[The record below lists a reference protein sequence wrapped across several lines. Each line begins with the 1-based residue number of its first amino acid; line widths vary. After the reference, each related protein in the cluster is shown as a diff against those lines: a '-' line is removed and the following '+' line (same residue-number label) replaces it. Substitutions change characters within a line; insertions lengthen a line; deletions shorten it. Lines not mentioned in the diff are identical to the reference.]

1 MPICSSSTHRERQR
15 VHQALR
21 DGAHRTVRQQVAADG
36 DERAAHP
43 LERCCQTPASQVLRR
58 ALPQPLTPAQPAI
71 ARVSRGSSSSP
82 LAAVHAAQS
91 ASEEEEEPSAA
102 CRAKLDMAEV
112 LRTFG
117 PEYRRHVGDR
127 LTVQQDRVLRE
138 LLVCRTEV
146 LGSHQWACER
156 CGQQV
161 ELFNSCKNRH
171 CPQCGAYERRL
182 WAAQVQADLLPIE
195 YHHVVVTLPRP
206 LTWLAFD
213 HPRLLYPL
221 VLRIGA
227 EAILRLVR
235 TELEVELAVLILLH
249 SWGQL
254 MNQHVHGHC
263 LVSGGGLW
271 LHGER
276 FIQLKSGEFLSLAD
290 LAREFRDLFL
300 QRLDSL
306 HRRGQLV
313 LEGDW
318 RQLDCGPAWQEF
330 LQPLR
335 TIDWVVFSRGVWD
348 RREEVGRK
356 GEVARAVEYLAH
368 YANRVAMSNGRLL
381 AIEGDDV
388 WFRYKDHRDGGA
400 WKTTSLPG
408 VEFIERFL
416 WHLLPPGLRRIRRFG
431 VWGNRVRTEKL
442 TLLRRLL
449 GVQPPESV
457 EAVDEAPPT
466 QREEESAEPLDLE
479 LLRLEAEQGTPRKCR
494 GCGGNMVETYQTPRP
509 TVAELMRM
517 PPNMELTVESGPVQL
532 YLPLS
537 AFL

>member
-1 MPICSSSTHRERQR
+1 M
-15 VHQALR
+15 
-21 DGAHRTVRQQVAADG
+21 
-36 DERAAHP
+36 
-43 LERCCQTPASQVLRR
+43 
-58 ALPQPLTPAQPAI
+58 
-71 ARVSRGSSSSP
+71 
-82 LAAVHAAQS
+82 
-91 ASEEEEEPSAA
+91 
-102 CRAKLDMAEV
+102 
-112 LRTFG
+112 
-117 PEYRRHVGDR
+117 
-127 LTVQQDRVLRE
+127 
-138 LLVCRTEV
+138 
-146 LGSHQWACER
+146 
-156 CGQQV
+156 
-161 ELFNSCKNRH
+161 
-171 CPQCGAYERRL
+171 
-182 WAAQVQADLLPIE
+182 
-195 YHHVVVTLPRP
+195 
-206 LTWLAFD
+206 
-213 HPRLLYPL
+213 LYPL
-221 VLRIGA
+221 VLRNGA
-227 EAILRLVR
+227 EAILRLAR

-271 LHGER
+271 LHGAAVHSTEEWR
-276 FIQLKSGEFLSLAD
+276 VLVTRRPGAGVSRPVPPATRCAPSPRPAGAAGRLAAVG
-290 LAREFRDLFL
+290 LRP
-300 QRLDSL
+300 
-306 HRRGQLV
+306 G
-313 LEGDW
+313 LE
-318 RQLDCGPAWQEF
+318 EF

-449 GVQPPESV
+449 GVPPPESV
-457 EAVDEAPPT
+457 ESVDEAPPT

-494 GCGGNMVETYQTPRP
+494 GCGGKMVETYQTPRP
-509 TVAELMRM
+509 RW
-517 PPNMELTVESGPVQL
+517 PS
-532 YLPLS
+532 
-537 AFL
+537 